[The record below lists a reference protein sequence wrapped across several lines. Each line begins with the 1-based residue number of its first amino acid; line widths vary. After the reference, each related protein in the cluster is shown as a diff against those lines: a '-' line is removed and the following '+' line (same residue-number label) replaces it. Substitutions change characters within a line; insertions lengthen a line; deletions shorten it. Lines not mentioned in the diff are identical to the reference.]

1 MLDPPMELNL
11 TPSQENYLEHI
22 WHLSEKGSVRVVDL
36 ADSVGV
42 KRPSVTR
49 AVNNLT
55 ALGLV
60 RHEHYGTIDFTPRG
74 YRAARYIARRDW
86 ILKRF
91 LTKVLQMEAS
101 KADEEVCRMEH
112 AIGDEV
118 LRRLDKLSNF
128 IDAHEALQRE
138 LGSEMQ
144 HSAKPVKK
152 PGPFV
157 IGAKPHV

>member
-1 MLDPPMELNL
+1 MELNL

-22 WHLSEKGSVRVVDL
+22 WRLSKKGAVRVVDL

-49 AVNNLT
+49 AVNYLA

-74 YRAARYIARRDW
+74 YRAARYIARRDS

-91 LTKVLQMEAS
+91 LTEVLQLEAR

-118 LRRLDKLSNF
+118 LQRLDKLCHF
-128 IDAHEALQRE
+128 IEAHEALQSE
-138 LGSEMQ
+138 LGPEMQ
-144 HSAKPVKK
+144 RSAKPAKK
-152 PGPFV
+152 TVSFV

>member
-1 MLDPPMELNL
+1 MELNL

-22 WHLSEKGSVRVVDL
+22 WHLSEQGAVRVVDL

-49 AVNNLT
+49 AVNNL
-55 ALGLV
+55 AGLGLV
-60 RHEHYGTIDFTPRG
+60 RHEHYGTIDFTPKG
-74 YRAARYIARRDW
+74 WRAARYIARRDM

-91 LTKVLQMEAS
+91 LTEVLQLDAS
-101 KADEEVCRMEH
+101 KAVEEVCRMEH

-128 IDAHEALQRE
+128 IDAHKALQKK

-144 HSAKPVKK
+144 RSTKPAEKA
-152 PGPFV
+152 GPFD